1 MSHKIKKA
9 APEATSGE
17 SVQTEAAEVQE
28 QPTTT
33 PDGSTAGIAPVAD
46 RVDAVSPE
54 PQSIALTNPTSEVLQ
69 RSAMSPEEKHYL
81 AAIGMKDAELGDIIK
96 KPTERINKWFGSAVA
111 HESQAKEER
120 RLAQKEFNENLA
132 YYYEVK
138 QRLLNPKYR
147 PDLNTGHERTEE
159 DNLKNFG
166 AKDWQQFD
174 EKCTAYS
181 LQHANA
187 KLKEFAKSQ
196 GLLTDDG
203 DNIDDVETEDSEDG
217 GRPEPRRT
225 EDPTAQKRYEH
236 IAIAAMS
243 IASDNPDDEVSK
255 QILAAAEH
263 QPAPLVPLPPDVYT
277 ELLSFITKIASSVND
292 EKIKA
297 EAKGLLGKML
307 LHRPVPDPAKVL
319 DAAQKEENR
328 KRGGRLA
335 RKNGG
340 ALGSATYNPP
350 TNATSQLQG
359 SLGEQNSDSEPE
371 PEAMPATIPKRF
383 SWTERKMGDVTEL
396 VIMDGKKVYDFYRP
410 DEIQE
415 MQAVIERLNAE
426 ASASGTSMAAD

>member
-1 MSHKIKKA
+1 MSHKSKKA
-9 APEATSGE
+9 APEATSEE
-17 SVQTEAAEVQE
+17 SVTTKSAESQE

-33 PDGSTAGIAPVAD
+33 PDGSTTGDAPVGAG
-46 RVDAVSPE
+46 AGATTTES
-54 PQSIALTNPTSEVLQ
+54 QSITVTDQTSEVLQ
-69 RSAMSPEEKHYL
+69 RSAMSSEEKQYL
-81 AAIGMKDAELGDIIK
+81 DAIGMKDDQLGELIK
-96 KPTERINKWFGSAVA
+96 KPTERINKWFGSALA
-111 HESQAKEER
+111 HETKAKEER
-120 RLAQKEFNENLA
+120 RLAQREFNTHIA

-147 PDLNTGHERTEE
+147 PDLNTGQERTEE
-159 DNLKNFG
+159 DNVKNFG
-166 AKDWQQFD
+166 AKDWQQFNAN
-174 EKCTAYS
+174 CMAFS

-203 DNIDDVETEDSEDG
+203 ENIDDGETEDGEG
-217 GRPEPRRT
+217 GNRPEPRRT

-236 IAIAAMS
+236 IATAAMS
-243 IASDNPDDEVSK
+243 LATENPDDEVAK

-263 QPAPLVPLPPDVYT
+263 QPAPLMPVPPDVYT
-277 ELLSFITKIASSVND
+277 EVLSFITKIASSVND

-319 DAAQKEENR
+319 DAAQQEEQR
-328 KRGGRLA
+328 KRGKRLA

-340 ALGSATYNPP
+340 ALGSATYNPS
-350 TNATSQLQG
+350 TNGSAEHAEELMQSKQTTIAVTTS
-359 SLGEQNSDSEPE
+359 
-371 PEAMPATIPKRF
+371 KRF
-383 SWTERKMGDVTEL
+383 SWTERKLGDVTEL

-415 MQAVIERLNAE
+415 MQAVIEKLNADAE
-426 ASASGTSMAAD
+426 AGTLGTAMAAD